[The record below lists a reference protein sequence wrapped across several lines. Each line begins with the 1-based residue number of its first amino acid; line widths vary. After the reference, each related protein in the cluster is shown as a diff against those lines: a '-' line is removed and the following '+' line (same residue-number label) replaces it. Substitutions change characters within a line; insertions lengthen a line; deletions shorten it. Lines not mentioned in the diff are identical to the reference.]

1 MEWGD
6 SPWVAYFQTK
16 PQGWMMGKWGN
27 LGKTMGK
34 THHVFPVDVPLFKR
48 EQCPSNLRR
57 FKTPAQ
63 TPSTFSDIMTY
74 LQTKSI
80 GVSPG

>member
-1 MEWGD
+1 MGGDAGQFVALFMGKWNIVIHRWMEWGD

-34 THHVFPVDVPLFKR
+34 THHLFPVDFPPFHFPV
-48 EQCPSNLRR
+48 
-57 FKTPAQ
+57 
-63 TPSTFSDIMTY
+63 TFR
-74 LQTKSI
+74 
-80 GVSPG
+80 